1 MEQQRTET
9 GKSLETKLAILAAF
23 DELCKTRPFSR
34 LGVADMTKATGISR
48 SRFYY
53 HFKDRNDAV
62 RWISCYAFERGV
74 DQTGRTLSWFE
85 GHYRT
90 TRILFE
96 YRHLI
101 SAAAEDASYS
111 GAALFYQRHRTENLR
126 ETLRLRGVEVTEGL
140 DFQARALAA
149 CEQNLTVSF
158 IRGEFGEMTARAF
171 CEHLA
176 SVVPSGLREALAF
189 PADRESPAL
198 DENAGPGE

>member
-1 MEQQRTET
+1 MNQRDTET
-9 GKSLETKLAILAAF
+9 EKSFETKRAILAAF
-23 DELCKTRPFSR
+23 DELCETRPFSR

-62 RWISCYAFERGV
+62 RWLSCHAFEQGI
-74 DQTGRTLSWFE
+74 DQTGRGLSWFE

-111 GAALFYQRHRTENLR
+111 GAALFYQRHRLENLR
-126 ETLRLRGVEVTEGL
+126 ETLHLRGVQVTEGL

-149 CEQNLTVSF
+149 SEQNLTIAF
-158 IRGEFGEMTARAF
+158 IRGEFGDMTARAF
-171 CEHLA
+171 CEHIEGI
-176 SVVPSGLREALAF
+176 VPLELHEAL
-189 PADRESPAL
+189 ESR
-198 DENAGPGE
+198 